1 MARWRWPL
9 AAYLAGFLVALGALR
24 MAFRMLD
31 GGAPWPL
38 AALVVAA
45 GAALMVLLFRFRGR
59 RGRRDRGP

>member
-1 MARWRWPL
+1 MARRRWPL
-9 AAYLAGFLVALGALR
+9 AVYPAGFLVTLIALR

-45 GAALMVLLFRFRGR
+45 GVALVLLLVRFAGR
-59 RGRRDRGP
+59 RNPEP